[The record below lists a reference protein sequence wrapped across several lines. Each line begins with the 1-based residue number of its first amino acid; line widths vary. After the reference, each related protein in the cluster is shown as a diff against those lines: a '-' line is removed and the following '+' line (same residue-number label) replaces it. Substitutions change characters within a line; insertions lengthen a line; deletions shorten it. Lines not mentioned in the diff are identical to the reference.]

1 MWSDNETSIDLL
13 GFQHLTKAAC
23 DIVKNKRLLPATI
36 GIYGDRGSGKSSLI
50 QMVKAELE
58 KDEDIVVL
66 SFNGWLFEVFEDAK
80 TALMGTILEELLSHR
95 NFLRKAS
102 EEAKKLGKRLLKACE
117 LIEGCHGDRK
127 ARSSRQDRGNRS
139 SSSRPI
145 RQFRSSLDSRA
156 P

>member
-36 GIYGDRGSGKSSLI
+36 GIYGDWGSGKSSLI

-66 SFNGWLFEVFEDAK
+66 SFNGWLFEGYEDAK

-145 RQFRSSLDSRA
+145 RQF
-156 P
+156 